1 MVSEVR
7 VRVKVWFRVRVQ
19 DARVTFVLVV
29 PGDARMDHVA
39 HVSGQQPEVLSRLS
53 HVPGGGVCGMRGGE
67 GENEGEGG

>member
-1 MVSEVR
+1 VVTEVR

-39 HVSGQQPEVLSRLS
+39 HVSEQQPEVLSRLS
-53 HVPGGGVCGMRGGE
+53 HVPG
-67 GENEGEGG
+67 